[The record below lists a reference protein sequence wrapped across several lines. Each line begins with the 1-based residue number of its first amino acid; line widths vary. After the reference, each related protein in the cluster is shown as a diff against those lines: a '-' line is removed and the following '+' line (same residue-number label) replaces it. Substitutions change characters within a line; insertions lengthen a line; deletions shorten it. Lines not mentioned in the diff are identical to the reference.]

1 MAKRLKSISMSML
14 QEVNVDTAKE
24 FIQLVKWD
32 CPSDYECLGEYEIG
46 CSGTKYKS
54 DCYKC
59 WEQAIMEYVRNEEEK
74 DV

>member
-1 MAKRLKSISMSML
+1 MAKKLKSINLSML

-32 CPSDYECLGEYEIG
+32 CPSDYECLGEYSPK
-46 CSGTKYKS
+46 CFASKRN